1 MQDSAGPAG
10 PGFGPEDL
18 LEIVERRKWWLVL
31 GALGGL
37 ALGVVAYFVLPPSYT
52 ASTSVLVEPQRVPE
66 DYIRPTVT
74 LEVERRLDTLRER
87 VTSHVKLNELIDAIG
102 PGRLDPGGR
111 AGREEIM
118 RKIRGNLEVELGAGR
133 RSAEKA
139 AVFQISYT
147 DRDPEVAAD
156 VVRLVAD
163 LFITENI
170 KDRALQAR
178 ATEEFLDRELERI
191 REAVAAK
198 EEELRKF
205 KEARMGAL
213 PSQLD
218 ANLQTLSRLNDQLSS
233 NLEAQTA
240 IAQRITLLRSQ
251 LEGVAV
257 PGTGTPM
264 TPAIQDPL
272 SQALV
277 QARQALIEAR
287 RVYTEEHPNVKTLEE
302 EVARLEEQI
311 RNRPPPSEDPASTA
325 VANPVVANLRAQIAA
340 AEAELATRRQ
350 QEQRLR
356 AQIADY
362 EARVEEAPRL
372 EQQELALTRD
382 YDNLVASYQDL
393 LAKKTQ
399 AALARNL
406 EQSQKGERFKVLRP
420 ARVPE
425 KPTWPALHLLA
436 PGGLLL
442 GLALAAG
449 LVLLQELRHP
459 AFRSVSRLSRQL
471 GLPVVASVPR
481 IDNDRIYEEA
491 PSGEVDPRL
500 VVFTAPESAPAEQY
514 RSFAPLF
521 LDHEDR
527 KVVLV
532 TSAARGDGKSLTTL
546 NLALTIACDLNRRV
560 LVIDGDLRR
569 PTAHRLLHVEGKR
582 GLTDVLRRE
591 APLEACAVN
600 SKIPNLTLLPAGR
613 PARNPLALLT
623 DAAFLELLQW
633 ARGHYDAVFIDSPPL
648 LPVVD
653 TRLLR
658 RMADLVLLVVRADA
672 TPRDAVVR
680 SMQELKDVAGV
691 VFNQV
696 SPNSFR
702 RYYYHDPY
710 ARYAYGDPPEDA
722 SDRGPA

>member
-1 MQDSAGPAG
+1 MQDSTGSSGPA
-10 PGFGPEDL
+10 FGPEDV

-37 ALGVVAYFVLPPSYT
+37 ALGVAAWLVIPPSYT

-74 LEVERRLDTLRER
+74 LEVERRLDTLKER
-87 VTSHVKLNELIDAIG
+87 VTSYAQLNELIDAIG
-102 PGRLDPGGR
+102 PERLDPEGGL
-111 AGREEIM
+111 GREELM
-118 RKIRGNLEVELGAGR
+118 AQIRQNLEVKLGSGR
-133 RSAEKA
+133 RAADKA
-139 AVFQISYT
+139 TVFEIAFT
-147 DRDPEVAAD
+147 ARDPQVAAD
-156 VVRLVAD
+156 VVRMVAD

-170 KDRALQAR
+170 KDRAQQAQ
-178 ATEEFLDRELERI
+178 ATEEFLDRELARVRAE
-191 REAVAAK
+191 VATK

-205 KEARMGAL
+205 KEERMGAL

-218 ANLQTLSRLNDQLSS
+218 ANLRTLDRLNDQLST
-233 NLEAQTA
+233 NLEAQAA
-240 IAQRITLLRSQ
+240 IAQRITLLRTQ
-251 LEGVAV
+251 LEGIGSPGAPV
-257 PGTGTPM
+257 PTPSVV
-264 TPAIQDPL
+264 QDPL
-272 SQALV
+272 VEALY
-277 QARQALIEAR
+277 QARQALIEAER
-287 RVYTEEHPNVKTLEE
+287 IYTEEHPNVQSLRE
-302 EVARLEEQI
+302 EVARLEEQL
-311 RNRPPPSEDPASTA
+311 RNRPREAEDGATGT
-325 VANPVVANLRAQIAA
+325 VVNPVAANLRAQIAA
-340 AEAELATRRQ
+340 AEAELQTRRL
-350 QEQRLR
+350 QEGRLR
-356 AQIADY
+356 SQLA
-362 EARVEEAPRL
+362 ELEERVEEAPRL

-382 YDNLVASYQDL
+382 YDNLVATYQDL
-393 LAKKTQ
+393 LSKKTQ

-425 KPTWPALHLLA
+425 SPTFPVLHLLA
-436 PGGLLL
+436 PAGVAL
-442 GLALAAG
+442 GLALGAA
-449 LVLLQELRHP
+449 LILLQEIRHP

-491 PSGEVDPRL
+491 PTGEVDPRL

-521 LDHEDR
+521 LEHEER

-546 NLALTIACDLNRRV
+546 NLALTIACDLNRQV

-569 PTAHRLLHVEGKR
+569 PTAHRLLHVDGKR

-591 APLEACAVN
+591 APVEDCAVN

-623 DAAFLELLQW
+623 DASFLELLQW
-633 ARGHYDAVFIDSPPL
+633 ARGHYDAIFIDSPPL

-722 SDRGPA
+722 PDRGSA